1 MPRIIAGA
9 ARGRRLAVPA
19 RGTRPTADRVRESLF
34 SALDSL
40 LQAAGDDWHG
50 IDVLDLYAGSGAL
63 GLEALSRG
71 ARSAVLVES
80 DRQAL
85 RVIAANCA
93 VVDLPGA
100 VVVDHSVSRLGAPA
114 AGTAAATLVLADPP
128 YDHPAS
134 EVAKVLG
141 RLHAGGWIADGAL
154 VVVERAARDADPPWP
169 SSWTL
174 IRERRYGD
182 TRLWYGRSVGETGPP
197 VDVRLPGEE

>member
-40 LQAAGDDWHG
+40 LEAEGDVWPQ
-50 IDVLDLYAGSGAL
+50 IDVLDLYAGSGSL

-71 ARSAVLVES
+71 ARSVVMVES

-85 RVIAANCA
+85 RVLAGNCA
-93 VVDLPGA
+93 TVDLPGA
-100 VVVDHSVSRLGAPA
+100 VVVDRSVTRLGAPA
-114 AGTAAATLVLADPP
+114 AGRAAATLVLADPP
-128 YDHPAS
+128 YDHPTV
-134 EVAKVLG
+134 EVASVLG
-141 RLHAGGWIADGAL
+141 RLHADGWIADGAL
-154 VVVERAARDADPPWP
+154 VVVERASRDEDPPWP
-169 SSWTL
+169 SSWLL

-182 TRLWYGRSVGETGPP
+182 TRLWYGRSVVATGTP